1 MRAFVL
7 VNTDPS
13 YMEDVRQELL
23 AIDGVLEAHMLYGAI
38 DIIAVV
44 QSDTMKEL
52 KEILTWKIRKIEK
65 IRSSQTLITMD
76 ISK

>member
-13 YMEDVRQELL
+13 YMDDVRQELL

-38 DIIAVV
+38 DIIAIV

-76 ISK
+76 DVK

>member
-13 YMEDVRQELL
+13 YMDDVRQELL

-38 DIIAVV
+38 DIIAIV

-76 ISK
+76 DPN

>member
-13 YMEDVRQELL
+13 YMDDVRQELL
-23 AIDGVLEAHMLYGAI
+23 AIDGVLEAHMLYGAV
-38 DIIAVV
+38 DIIAIV

-65 IRSSQTLITMD
+65 IRSSQTLIAMD
-76 ISK
+76 GSS

>member
-1 MRAFVL
+1 M
-7 VNTDPS
+7 D
-13 YMEDVRQELL
+13 DVRQELL

-38 DIIAVV
+38 DIIAIV

-76 ISK
+76 DPS

>member
-13 YMEDVRQELL
+13 YMDDVRQELL

-38 DIIAVV
+38 DIIAIV
-44 QSDTMKEL
+44 QSDTMKKL

-76 ISK
+76 DAK

>member
-1 MRAFVL
+1 MRAFIL

-13 YMEDVRQELL
+13 YMDDVRQELL

-38 DIIAVV
+38 DIIAIV

-76 ISK
+76 DPN

>member
-13 YMEDVRQELL
+13 YMDDVRQELL

-38 DIIAVV
+38 DIIAIV

-65 IRSSQTLITMD
+65 IRSSHTLITMD
-76 ISK
+76 DTK

>member
-13 YMEDVRQELL
+13 YMDDVRQELL

-38 DIIAVV
+38 DIIAIV

-76 ISK
+76 DIK

>member
-13 YMEDVRQELL
+13 YVDDVRQELL

-38 DIIAVV
+38 DIIAIV

-52 KEILTWKIRKIEK
+52 KEIFTWKIRKIEK

-76 ISK
+76 DIK

>member
-1 MRAFVL
+1 M
-7 VNTDPS
+7 D
-13 YMEDVRQELL
+13 DVRQELL

-38 DIIAVV
+38 DIIAIV

-76 ISK
+76 DAK

>member
-76 ISK
+76 ISR

>member
-13 YMEDVRQELL
+13 YMDDVCQELL

-38 DIIAVV
+38 DIIAIV
-44 QSDTMKEL
+44 QSDSLKEL
-52 KEILTWKIRKIEK
+52 KNILTWKIRKIEK
-65 IRSSQTLITMD
+65 IRSSQTLIAMND
-76 ISK
+76 

>member
-13 YMEDVRQELL
+13 YMDDVRQELL

-38 DIIAVV
+38 DIIAIV

-76 ISK
+76 DPS

>member
-13 YMEDVRQELL
+13 YMDDVRQELL
-23 AIDGVLEAHMLYGAI
+23 AIDGILEAHMLYGAV
-38 DIIAVV
+38 DIIAIV
-44 QSDTMKEL
+44 QSETMKEL

-65 IRSSQTLITMD
+65 IRSSQTLIAMD
-76 ISK
+76 GSN

>member
-7 VNTDPS
+7 VNTDPI
-13 YMEDVRQELL
+13 YMDDVRQELL
-23 AIDGVLEAHMLYGAI
+23 AIDGVLEAHMLYGAV
-38 DIIAVV
+38 DIIAIV

-65 IRSSQTLITMD
+65 IRSSQTLIAMD
-76 ISK
+76 GSN

>member
-44 QSDTMKEL
+44 QSDTMKKL

-76 ISK
+76 NLT

>member
-13 YMEDVRQELL
+13 YMDDVRQELL

-38 DIIAVV
+38 DIIAIV

-76 ISK
+76 DAK

>member
-44 QSDTMKEL
+44 QSDTMKKL

-76 ISK
+76 NLK

>member
-13 YMEDVRQELL
+13 YMDDVRQELL

-38 DIIAVV
+38 DIIAIV

-52 KEILTWKIRKIEK
+52 KEILTWKIRRIEK

-76 ISK
+76 DSN

>member
-13 YMEDVRQELL
+13 FMDDVRQELL

-38 DIIAVV
+38 DIIAII

-76 ISK
+76 DAK